1 MSSQQEC
8 EKIRKDCLAYFHQNP
23 VWKKALKGFRE
34 KYSSYGRFGGKVV
47 LQNLK
52 SQEID
57 ELEGFFGKNFHGQ
70 KSVTVSAD
78 RFRQAL
84 EDRMAAICAQVSGAG
99 EVQVIVSLQGGF
111 EYVYAY
117 DEKVSASG
125 TSRVYVT
132 IGSGSSQR
140 LVFLT
145 EKAPAITGIG
155 VVCTGGSDPTVRQEI
170 TSLLSAAFGIGTNK
184 IYVTGRG

>member
-1 MSSQQEC
+1 MTVQPYDSTPAPRTVKS
-8 EKIRKDCLAYFHQNP
+8 L
-23 VWKKALKGFRE
+23 KKVGLPALLCGIA
-34 KYSSYGRFGGKVV
+34 GVV
-47 LQNLK
+47 LILWGSHIFPGSSASTADSGND
-52 SQEID
+52 STSGGEPGTAY
-57 ELEGFFGKNFHGQ
+57 EV
-70 KSVTVSAD
+70 SVDTY
-78 RFRQAL
+78 RQAL

-99 EVQVIVSLQGGF
+99 EVRVIVSLQGGF

-117 DEKVSASG
+117 DEKVSTAG

-132 IGSGSSQR
+132 VGSGSSQR

-155 VVCTGGSDPTVRQEI
+155 VVCTGGADPTVRQEI
-170 TSLLSAAFGIGTNK
+170 TSLLSAAFGIGTNR

>member
-1 MSSQQEC
+1 MTVQPYDATPAPRAVRS
-8 EKIRKDCLAYFHQNP
+8 L
-23 VWKKALKGFRE
+23 KKVGLPALLCGIV
-34 KYSSYGRFGGKVV
+34 GVV
-47 LQNLK
+47 LILWGSHVLPGSN
-52 SQEID
+52 STDAGANDDNASGVSPGVAYEV
-57 ELEGFFGKNFHGQ
+57 
-70 KSVTVSAD
+70 SVETY
-78 RFRQAL
+78 RQAL
-84 EDRMAAICAQVSGAG
+84 EDRMAAICGQVSGAG
-99 EVQVIVSLQGGF
+99 EVRVIVSLQGGF

-117 DEKVSASG
+117 DEKVSAAG

-132 IGSGSSQR
+132 VGSGSSQR

-155 VVCTGGSDPTVRQEI
+155 VVCTGGNDPTVRQEI

>member
-1 MSSQQEC
+1 MTVQPYDATPASRAVRS
-8 EKIRKDCLAYFHQNP
+8 L
-23 VWKKALKGFRE
+23 KKVGLPALLCGIV
-34 KYSSYGRFGGKVV
+34 GVV
-47 LQNLK
+47 LILWGSHILPGSN
-52 SQEID
+52 SQVTGTDNDNTSGMSPGATYEV
-57 ELEGFFGKNFHGQ
+57 
-70 KSVTVSAD
+70 SVETY
-78 RFRQAL
+78 RQAL

-117 DEKVSASG
+117 DEKVSAAG